1 MRRPGLLHAL
11 PSLALTMATV
21 AQAQNLSA
29 IVMPPPEAPSLTQ
42 TAQSVLDAVNARVPQ
57 LDTAGLRAQLKARPE
72 TLVIDVRTPA
82 ELNLLG
88 GYIDAPRFANVTR
101 GWLEFQIET
110 VVPDKN
116 TPIVVYCG
124 VSQRSSMAA
133 DTLIRLGYTNVKNYR
148 DGFFN
153 WKRAGLPVLQFDKAP
168 ASFLAL
174 PTTGSK

>member
-1 MRRPGLLHAL
+1 MKPSHFLRTLLPAAL
-11 PSLALTMATV
+11 LLLTSAV
-21 AQAQNLSA
+21 QAQTLSA
-29 IVMPPPEAPSLTQ
+29 IVLPPPEAPALTRA
-42 TAQSVLDAVNARVPQ
+42 AQSVLDAVNARVPQ
-57 LDTAGLRAQLKARPE
+57 LDTAGLLAQLKAQPE

-133 DTLIRLGYTNVKNYR
+133 DTLIKLGYTNVGR
-148 DGFFN
+148 TPSSAWRQTDI
-153 WKRAGLPVLQFDKAP
+153 RPAGRNRN
-168 ASFLAL
+168 SRS
-174 PTTGSK
+174 PT